1 MSETICPICQGT
13 NDASNTY
20 CIHCGK
26 ILLPADSDMDRPS
39 LRSEL
44 TSLRTQLD
52 MTTAW
57 LERLQEQIDRSESG
71 DVPVEPSPPTE
82 SRRSAG
88 SVRPGGPLP
97 PTESRRGAG
106 SVRPGGPLPPTESP
120 RDAGSVRP
128 GGPLPPTEQP
138 RGAGSVRSDEPPR
151 PVAPRRAAPAAAGVS
166 GGDWATK
173 WAASADDWLSGLSV
187 DWEQTLGRNWL
198 AIAGA
203 IILMLGI
210 GFFLKLSFDNN
221 WINDTGRIVLGIVSG
236 VALVGV
242 GEFAQ
247 SRVPRWAQPVTASG
261 ISILYLSIYAAFA
274 LYHLIRP
281 DAALFLLAL
290 VVALAGL
297 LAIRYN
303 SLVIGLLGIVG
314 AFIAPVL
321 LGPELPD
328 IRLVLPYILVVDLGI
343 LWVSTQRNWR
353 WFNLLGWAGS
363 YGVLALGIQQAPDY
377 DPILLQMGLT
387 SMFLIFVG
395 VTTLFHILWR
405 HIPGQVD
412 LALVAV
418 NGTAFFGLTVGILG
432 ETHEAWL
439 GLVALSLSLL
449 YALITFVAMRREG
462 APRELAVVSLPMSII
477 FLTIAVPLQLTG
489 VWITVA
495 WAAQGAALMWTGFFL
510 NRTSTRVLGLGV
522 IALSLVRLV
531 LYDTSI
537 NLDEFTLVLNERF
550 PVFVAAIAAFY
561 AAAYIYW
568 RYRDRIEDWE
578 KRAVQVLATI
588 ANVLTL
594 AVLSL
599 EAADYFYA
607 RAAEPFLYDRTVVNG
622 VLLSLT
628 LIWALYAA
636 GLLAVGLTRRL
647 ELVRLGGLA
656 LLAVVVVKLLLVD
669 TLQIEP
675 DLRSFIAV
683 LNPLFLTFVTVLA
696 VLAATAYLYRRAQSH
711 LSDREEHVFKS
722 LLVAA
727 NVVALWAMSYEIITY
742 FESRA
747 ALLSVDQINGVLL
760 SLTLIWALYAA
771 GLLAVGLTRRLE
783 LVRLGGLAL
792 LAVVV
797 VKLLLVDTLQIEPD
811 LRSFIAVLN
820 PLFLTFVTVLA
831 VLAATAYLYR
841 RAQSHL
847 SDREEHVFKS
857 LLVAAN
863 VVALWA
869 MSYEIITYFESRA
882 ALLSVNLREAM
893 HLSLTVLWTVYA
905 IAIIAVGIARQA
917 GDIRRAGLV
926 LLALPMVKLFVYDVF
941 LLEQGYR
948 VAAFITLGI
957 LLLGT
962 GLAYQRYSQ
971 AVRGFLFGR
980 QQ

>member
-13 NDASNTY
+13 NDASNVY

-26 ILLPADSDMDRPS
+26 PLSPAASDMDRRS
-39 LRSEL
+39 LRAEL
-44 TSLRTQLD
+44 ASLRTQLD
-52 MTTAW
+52 MTTAR
-57 LERLQEQIDRSESG
+57 LERLQEQIDRFESG
-71 DVPVEPSPPTE
+71 DVPVTPPRSVEPPRP
-82 SRRSAG
+82 AG
-88 SVRPGGPLP
+88 SAR
-97 PTESRRGAG
+97 
-106 SVRPGGPLPPTESP
+106 SV
-120 RDAGSVRP
+120 
-128 GGPLPPTEQP
+128 
-138 RGAGSVRSDEPPR
+138 EPPR
-151 PVAPRRAAPAAAGVS
+151 PVGPPRPAGPPRSVEPPRPAGPPRSVEPPRPAGPPRSAGPRGAAAAAAGVS
-166 GGDWATK
+166 GGDWAAR
-173 WAASADDWLSGLSV
+173 WAAGADEWLSELSR

-198 AIAGA
+198 SIAGA

-221 WINDTGRIVLGIVSG
+221 WINDTARIVLGIVSG

-261 ISILYLSIYAAFA
+261 TSILYLSIYAAFA
-274 LYHLIRP
+274 LYQLIRP
-281 DAALFLLAL
+281 DAALLLLAL

-314 AFIAPVL
+314 AFIVPVL

-328 IRLVLPYILVVDLGI
+328 IRLVLLYILVVDLGI
-343 LWVSTQRNWR
+343 LGVSTQRNWR
-353 WFNLLGWAGS
+353 WFNLLGWVGS
-363 YGVLALGIQQAPDY
+363 YGVLALGIQQFPDY
-377 DPILLQMGLT
+377 APIFLQMALT

-405 HIPGQVD
+405 HVPGQVD

-418 NGTAFFGLTVGILG
+418 NGTAFFGLTVEILR
-432 ETHEAWL
+432 ETHEAWF
-439 GLVALSLSLL
+439 GLIALSLSLL
-449 YALITFVAMRREG
+449 YALITFISMRREG

-495 WAAQGAALMWTGFFL
+495 WAAQGAALMWTGFVL
-510 NRTSTRVLGLGV
+510 NRASTRALGLGV
-522 IALSLVRLV
+522 IALSLARLV
-531 LYDTSI
+531 LFDTSVD
-537 NLDEFTLVLNERF
+537 LDEFTLVLNERF

-578 KRAVQVLATI
+578 ERVLQVLATI
-588 ANVLTL
+588 ANGLTL
-594 AVLSL
+594 AMLSL
-599 EAADYFYA
+599 EAADYFRA
-607 RAAEPFLYDRTVVNG
+607 RAVESSLPLNDRTVVNG
-622 VLLSLT
+622 TLLSLT

-636 GLLAVGLTRRL
+636 GLLAVGLARRL

-669 TLQIEP
+669 TIGVEP
-675 DLRSFIAV
+675 ALRSFTVV
-683 LNPLFLTFVTVLA
+683 LNPLFLTFFTVLA
-696 VLAATAYLYRRAQSH
+696 VLAAAAYLYRRAQSQ
-711 LSDREEHVFKS
+711 LSEREEQVFKY
-722 LLVAA
+722 LLVAV
-727 NVVALWAMSYEIITY
+727 NLVALWALSHEIITY
-742 FESRA
+742 FESRE
-747 ALLSVDQINGVLL
+747 ALLSVDQ
-760 SLTLIWALYAA
+760 
-771 GLLAVGLTRRLE
+771 
-783 LVRLGGLAL
+783 
-792 LAVVV
+792 
-797 VKLLLVDTLQIEPD
+797 
-811 LRSFIAVLN
+811 LN
-820 PLFLTFVTVLA
+820 
-831 VLAATAYLYR
+831 
-841 RAQSHL
+841 
-847 SDREEHVFKS
+847 
-857 LLVAAN
+857 
-863 VVALWA
+863 
-869 MSYEIITYFESRA
+869 
-882 ALLSVNLREAM
+882 AM

-917 GDIRRAGLV
+917 GEIRLAGIA
-926 LLALPMVKLFVYDVF
+926 LLALPMAKLFVFDVF

-962 GLAYQRYSQ
+962 GLAYQRYSH

>member
-1 MSETICPICQGT
+1 MSETICPSCQGT
-13 NDASNTY
+13 NDASSTY

-26 ILLPADSDMDRPS
+26 PLSPAADMDIRS
-39 LRSEL
+39 LRSEI
-44 TSLRTQLD
+44 TALRTQLD
-52 MTTAW
+52 TTTAR
-57 LERLQEQIDRSESG
+57 LERLQGQIDRLESG
-71 DVPVEPSPPTE
+71 DVPVEPPRSVEPP
-82 SRRSAG
+82 RAAG
-88 SVRPGGPLP
+88 SVRPGGPLRPGEP
-97 PTESRRGAG
+97 PRAAG
-106 SVRPGGPLPPTESP
+106 SVRP
-120 RDAGSVRP
+120 A
-128 GGPLPPTEQP
+128 
-138 RGAGSVRSDEPPR
+138 EPPR
-151 PVAPRRAAPAAAGVS
+151 SVGLRGAAPVAAGVS
-166 GGDWATK
+166 GGDWATR
-173 WAASADDWLSGLSV
+173 WAAGADEWLSGLSR

-198 AIAGA
+198 SIAGA

-221 WINDTGRIVLGIVSG
+221 WINDTARIILGIVSG

-261 ISILYLSIYAAFA
+261 TSILYLSIYAAFA
-274 LYHLIRP
+274 LYQLIRP
-281 DAALFLLAL
+281 DAALLLLAL

-328 IRLVLPYILVVDLGI
+328 IRLVLLYILVVDLGI

-363 YGVLALGIQQAPDY
+363 YGVLALGIQQVPDY
-377 DPILLQMGLT
+377 DPIFLQIALT

-418 NGTAFFGLTVGILG
+418 NGTAFFGLTVEILG

-439 GLVALSLSLL
+439 GLIALSLSLL
-449 YALITFVAMRREG
+449 YALITFISMRREG

-495 WAAQGAALMWTGFFL
+495 WAAQGAALMWTGFVL
-510 NRTSTRVLGLGV
+510 NRVSTRALGLAV
-522 IALSLVRLV
+522 IALSLARLV
-531 LYDTSI
+531 LFDRAVD
-537 NLDEFTLVLNERF
+537 LDEFTLVLNERV
-550 PVFVAAIAAFY
+550 PVFVAAIVAFY

-568 RYRDRIEDWE
+568 RYRDRIEEWE
-578 KRAVQVLATI
+578 GRVLQVLATI
-588 ANVLTL
+588 ASGLTL
-594 AVLSL
+594 AMLSL
-599 EAADYFYA
+599 EAADYFRA
-607 RAAEPFLYDRTVVNG
+607 RAVESSLPLNDRTVVNG
-622 VLLSLT
+622 TLLSLT
-628 LIWALYAA
+628 LIWALYAV
-636 GLLAVGLTRRL
+636 GLLAVGVARRL
-647 ELVRLGGLA
+647 ELARLGGLA
-656 LLAVVVVKLLLVD
+656 LLAAVVVKLLLVD
-669 TLQIEP
+669 TMGVEP
-675 DLRSFIAV
+675 DLRSFTVV
-683 LNPLFLTFVTVLA
+683 LNPLFLTFVTVVA
-696 VLAATAYLYRRAQSH
+696 VLAAAAHLYRRAQSQ
-711 LSDREEHVFKS
+711 LSEWEEHVLKS
-722 LLVAA
+722 LLVAV
-727 NVVALWAMSYEIITY
+727 NLVALWALSHEIITY
-742 FESRA
+742 FESRE
-747 ALLSVDQINGVLL
+747 ALLSVDQL
-760 SLTLIWALYAA
+760 S
-771 GLLAVGLTRRLE
+771 
-783 LVRLGGLAL
+783 
-792 LAVVV
+792 
-797 VKLLLVDTLQIEPD
+797 
-811 LRSFIAVLN
+811 
-820 PLFLTFVTVLA
+820 
-831 VLAATAYLYR
+831 
-841 RAQSHL
+841 
-847 SDREEHVFKS
+847 
-857 LLVAAN
+857 
-863 VVALWA
+863 
-869 MSYEIITYFESRA
+869 
-882 ALLSVNLREAM
+882 AM

-926 LLALPMVKLFVYDVF
+926 LLALPMAKLFVYDVF

-962 GLAYQRYSQ
+962 GLAYQRYSH